1 MDFAEELQS
10 TYWHLWI
17 PVYINLFV
25 FGDTESLSFR
35 NLDNKISYHIMN
47 TFLFL
52 NVFILLLVINK
63 RNTHYILH
71 VVDVITNIIILYD
84 IYTVIINEYLLEEQI
99 YLCIISYIE
108 SNIFTVT
115 DITEFNMRLSTC
127 TSNTHSCTNY
137 VCMYTRKIWKL
148 HILC

>member
-1 MDFAEELQS
+1 
-10 TYWHLWI
+10 
-17 PVYINLFV
+17 
-25 FGDTESLSFR
+25 
-35 NLDNKISYHIMN
+35 MN

-63 RNTHYILH
+63 RNTHYVLH

-148 HILC
+148 HILCQLEYTICTGVTFCNMYSILYGMIRGSALSTGLHF